1 MPLVRVQRYAP
12 SVVYLGGGTQYM
24 EPNKT
29 LRFAGATTIVLSNAV
44 YTATGSYILFD
55 YSAAGAS
62 FDFSPY
68 ASGQAAL
75 DALVAPYVDDSDLT
89 LSGFGSLTDDPVAKK
104 IILTLQS
111 KATNGCQYI
120 ESGKVLDLSGGTVNV
135 YLNSALYA
143 TPGTYV
149 LFDWSGGGSFVGSA
163 SNINLIPPSGLT
175 VSVPP
180 AVVGSTIQFTLV

>member
-12 SVVYLGGGTQYM
+12 AVVYLGGGTQYM
-24 EPNKT
+24 EPGTT
-29 LRFAGATTIVLSNAV
+29 LAFPGATTIVLSNAV

-62 FDFSPY
+62 FPG
-68 ASGQAAL
+68 GQAQLNAN
-75 DALVAPYVDDSDLT
+75 VVPYVDDSDLT
-89 LSGFGSLTDDPVAKK
+89 LSGFGSLTDDTVAKK

-111 KATNGCQYI
+111 NPTNGCQYI

-143 TPGTYV
+143 TPGTYF
-149 LFDWSGGGSFVGSA
+149 LFDWSAGGSFVGSA
-163 SNINLIPPSGLT
+163 SNLNIIPPSGLT

-180 AVVGSTIQFTLV
+180 AVAGNTIQFTLA

>member
-1 MPLVRVQRYAP
+1 MPLIRIQRYAP

-24 EPNKT
+24 EPGTT
-29 LRFAGATTIVLSNAV
+29 LAFPGATTIVLSNAV

-62 FDFSPY
+62 FPG
-68 ASGQAAL
+68 GQAQL
-75 DALVAPYVDDSDLT
+75 DANVVPYVDDSDLT
-89 LSGFGSLTDDPVAKK
+89 LSGFGSLTDDPIAKK

-111 KATNGCQYI
+111 NPTNGCQYI
-120 ESGKVLDLSGGTVNV
+120 ESGVTLDLSGGTVEV
-135 YLNSALYA
+135 WLNSAIYA
-143 TPGTYV
+143 TAGTYT

-163 SNINLIPPSGLT
+163 SNLNLHPPAGLT